1 MIISG
6 GVNIYPAETEHA
18 LLEHEA
24 IADVA
29 VFGIPSEEWGEEV
42 KAAIQLKPGFEPSSE
57 MAEGIIAFA
66 RKKVATYK
74 APKSID
80 FERQLPRTPTGKLL
94 VRLLKE
100 KYK

>member
-1 MIISG
+1 
-6 GVNIYPAETEHA
+6 
-18 LLEHEA
+18 
-24 IADVA
+24 
-29 VFGIPSEEWGEEV
+29 
-42 KAAIQLKPGFEPSSE
+42 

-80 FERQLPRTPTGKLL
+80 FESQLPRTPTGKLL